1 VTPEI
6 AERLQSLDIQTHT
19 QARGYYLFV
28 RDNCAAFAH
37 ERDGAVALGSSGIMT
52 EEGLAFLIWR
62 EERPYLSAHGASE
75 TPAQDE
81 QVAAMR
87 QFAEDLKAALNP

>member
-1 VTPEI
+1 VTPET
-6 AERLQSLDIQTHT
+6 AARLQNLDIQCHT

-52 EEGLAFLIWR
+52 EQGLAYLMWR
-62 EERPYLSAHGASE
+62 DERPYLAAHGASE
-75 TPAQDE
+75 TPARDE
-81 QVAAMR
+81 QVAAVR
-87 QFAEDLKAALNP
+87 RFAEDLKAALNP